1 MTTRGRP
8 SATRIRRGPLWH
20 GGLALLITLPA
31 AGCSLRDD
39 PGYNRFA
46 PRDDQPHVTQRA
58 DHVMDAAGHALD
70 NAQHRVE
77 NIID

>member
-1 MTTRGRP
+1 MR
-8 SATRIRRGPLWH
+8 LWH
-20 GGLALLITLPA
+20 AVGALLIALPA

-39 PGYNRFA
+39 PSYNRFA

-58 DHVMDAAGHALD
+58 DHVMNAGQRALD
-70 NAQHRVE
+70 NARQHAE